1 MGDLVVVAPRAN
13 KKRREEEEEEG
24 WLRRERKVEMVRA
37 SDEST

>member
-13 KKRREEEEEEG
+13 KKRREEVEEEG